1 MLFLFFV
8 LYIRSTDH
16 LPRSYHRSPVKVQ
29 KKCLEERASD
39 LTTLA
44 EAQENVIDICAFVVV
59 LQQIV
64 GIGNQCCKDDS
75 MISIGNLIINW
86 WLTWCFVVNVWLES
100 RSQLVGVLQ
109 SLAHLLDVLRHL
121 LENAG
126 LAEGSLCTGL
136 WAMHAHGQQ
145 HNGEAREDDNLC
157 VNHAAGEGGKR
168 EREKNDIMNSKFG
181 PGPGAWITH
190 PH

>member
-8 LYIRSTDH
+8 LNIRSTDH

-59 LQQIV
+59 LQQII

-75 MISIGNLIINW
+75 MISIGNLIIN
-86 WLTWCFVVNVWLES
+86 C
-100 RSQLVGVLQ
+100 
-109 SLAHLLDVLRHL
+109 
-121 LENAG
+121 
-126 LAEGSLCTGL
+126 
-136 WAMHAHGQQ
+136 
-145 HNGEAREDDNLC
+145 
-157 VNHAAGEGGKR
+157 
-168 EREKNDIMNSKFG
+168 
-181 PGPGAWITH
+181 
-190 PH
+190 

>member
-59 LQQIV
+59 LQQII
-64 GIGNQCCKDDS
+64 GIGNQCWKDDS

-145 HNGEAREDDNLC
+145 DNGEAREDDNLY
-157 VNHAAGEGGKR
+157 VNHAAGEGEK